1 MEVDSVLAHHIM
13 LGTWVREIIYLYIV
27 LDALSDE
34 AEAVLPYY
42 YRVDRSLA
50 DKKLALE
57 ILGLVDEA
65 GLCISLRIDV
75 RVVHVAFAVHYF
87 VPFPVDY
94 RSSGHSHLEDIRII
108 GYQ

>member
-13 LGTWVREIIYLYIV
+13 LSTWVREVVYLYIV

-34 AEAVLPYY
+34 AEAVFPYH
-42 YRVDRSLA
+42 YRVDRSLT

-65 GLCISLRIDV
+65 GLFVSLRMLDS
-75 RVVHVAFAVHYF
+75 HY
-87 VPFPVDY
+87 
-94 RSSGHSHLEDIRII
+94 HWTK
-108 GYQ
+108 